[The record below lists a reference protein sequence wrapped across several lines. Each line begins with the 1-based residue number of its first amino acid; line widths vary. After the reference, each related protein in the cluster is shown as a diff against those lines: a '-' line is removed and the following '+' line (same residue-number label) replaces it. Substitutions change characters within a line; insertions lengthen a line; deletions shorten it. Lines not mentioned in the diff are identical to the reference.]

1 MHQPE
6 SVVARLRRLGS
17 RALTRAGTLA
27 ILGWLTCKPAFAD
40 LPQVEPPTSGGGSG
54 LSGQIKGYIQD
65 GLVIG
70 GLVVAAVAFI
80 NVAIAALHTFTE
92 VRNERATWTKFGAI
106 IVVGVVL
113 LVTVIWLVG
122 KSADILL

>member
-1 MHQPE
+1 MHQSE
-6 SVVARLRRLGS
+6 SVVARLRRLGR

-92 VRNERATWTKFGAI
+92 VRNERATWTKFGSI

-113 LVTVIWLVG
+113 LITVIWLVG

>member
-1 MHQPE
+1 MHQSE

-80 NVAIAALHTFTE
+80 SVAIAALHTFTE
-92 VRNERATWTKFGAI
+92 VRNERATWTKFGSI